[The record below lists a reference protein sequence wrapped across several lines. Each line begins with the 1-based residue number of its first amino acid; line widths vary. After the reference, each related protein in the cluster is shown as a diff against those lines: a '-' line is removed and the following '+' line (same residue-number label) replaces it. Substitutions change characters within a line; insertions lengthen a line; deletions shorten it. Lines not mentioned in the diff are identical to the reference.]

1 MSNKPEL
8 KKEFSKPLAFW
19 HWSNLL
25 TIALILLTVLM
36 VKTIFNSR
44 ANAPVVQA
52 ALEKKGVLINA
63 EQARV
68 VTKIYSKQLWDW
80 HVYFGYALTALL
92 LFRILLEFYQSED
105 SKLWKRFKQAKSY
118 LENSGTEIKAAQ
130 HIFVVKLTYF
140 VFYACLLLMVSTGL
154 FIKFSSDYPNLKPIK
169 EFLKEVHNVGM
180 YVILSFIVVHLAGL
194 WLHERKIDKLGK
206 V

>member
-1 MSNKPEL
+1 MNSKPEL

-25 TIALILLTVLM
+25 AIALILLTVLM
-36 VKTIFNSR
+36 VKTIFNGR
-44 ANAPVVQA
+44 ANAPAVIA
-52 ALEKKGVLINA
+52 ALEKKGVLIDT
-63 EQARV
+63 EQARA

-92 LFRILLEFYQSED
+92 LFRIVLEFYQSED
-105 SKLWKRFKQAKSY
+105 SKLLKRFKQAKSY
-118 LENSGTEIKAAQ
+118 LKNAGTEIKEAQ
-130 HIFVVKLTYF
+130 HILVVKLTYF
-140 VFYACLLLMVSTGL
+140 VFYATLVLMVSTGL
-154 FIKFSSDYPNLKPIK
+154 FIKFSSDYPKLKPIK

-180 YVILSFIVVHLAGL
+180 YVILAFIVAHLAGL
-194 WLHERKIDKLGK
+194 WLHERKKEKLGK